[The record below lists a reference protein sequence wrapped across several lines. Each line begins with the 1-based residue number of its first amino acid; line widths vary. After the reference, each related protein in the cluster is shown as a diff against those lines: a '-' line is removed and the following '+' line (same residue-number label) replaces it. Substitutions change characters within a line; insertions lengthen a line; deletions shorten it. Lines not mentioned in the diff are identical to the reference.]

1 MITRASSFL
10 ILLFSL
16 AFVNVSEA
24 QVIDQVVAVVGKN
37 IILQSDIENQYVQY
51 RLQRGISGSASSIR
65 CRILED
71 LLFQKLMLN
80 QAELDSITVTPE
92 QVEQEMERRL
102 KYFISELGS
111 QEKLEQYYNKTI
123 NEIKNELRVLVKDQ
137 MLVEQVQ
144 NGIMAK
150 VIITP
155 SEVKQYFRSIPKDSI
170 PMINTEFHC
179 CVELGFGEIVLKLL
193 NINFLIFQFVGKFS
207 PVELGNIIT
216 RVNNGAIGN
225 NVINLKLPNSC
236 FAQQGWRWAK
246 DFLRTPCFELPC
258 CCDCYF
264 KSPFFGTN
272 FN

>member
-170 PMINTEFHC
+170 PMINTEFEVAQVVKMPPIDIDEKLRVKERLH
-179 CVELGFGEIVLKLL
+179 GFRQRILNGERFSTMAVLLWP
-193 NINFLIFQFVGKFS
+193 G
-207 PVELGNIIT
+207 
-216 RVNNGAIGN
+216 RVI
-225 NVINLKLPNSC
+225 S
-236 FAQQGWRWAK
+236 
-246 DFLRTPCFELPC
+246 
-258 CCDCYF
+258 
-264 KSPFFGTN
+264 
-272 FN
+272 